1 MIFLL
6 APIFCALIS
15 AGLFMF
21 IDHLTDKVLQ
31 QESMR
36 SLKLDILLFAWT
48 TNMMLL
54 IFNILVSLLVVICVD
69 VKIL

>member
-1 MIFLL
+1 
-6 APIFCALIS
+6 
-15 AGLFMF
+15 MF